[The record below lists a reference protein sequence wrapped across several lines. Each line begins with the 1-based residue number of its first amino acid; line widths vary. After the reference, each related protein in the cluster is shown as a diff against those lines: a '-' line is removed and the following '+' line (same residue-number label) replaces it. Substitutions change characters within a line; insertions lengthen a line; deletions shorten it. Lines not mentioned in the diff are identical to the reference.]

1 MSHLPQ
7 LDGLT
12 TTGREYEGRAAG
24 PLDAQLIAVEKLR
37 YMLDFSKSSTIATIL
52 APLLCIPL
60 YWDSTAPLPL
70 GVWLSAM
77 ALAVLARLW
86 LLRSIRQLSN
96 PPKDAQVLNFAI
108 GLVTLMWGLG
118 WFVFVQPS
126 DMVSY
131 LLYQIISLT
140 VLFVGMVGYCI
151 NWKTFFAFIV
161 PLKAPEVLFI
171 ALHFSEI
178 VWPIAVGSM
187 VAFYLALKMAF
198 LFSKSWEKSYALR
211 QSNDELIEQ
220 LTAEKNAS
228 MAANVAKSEFIATA
242 SHDLRQPMQS
252 INIFID
258 MMDTQDMHESNRS
271 IFHRMR
277 KSVTVLNRMFNTLL
291 DISKLDANLQ
301 VRHKAFKLIE
311 IVQSLE
317 DSFGD
322 HCVEKKINLTFHGAQ
337 LTVIGDAHLL
347 EQILRNLLANA
358 IQYTDQGHITVTFD
372 ASSGS
377 LSLQVEDTGCG
388 IPEADLPLIFT
399 EFFRSDHSRSHYDG
413 LGLGL
418 AIVSRIV
425 KKIKGHCRV
434 RSHVGIGSVF
444 SVDTGFAVVPHL
456 QAQPPA
462 RSIEARTT
470 VGTAGQQPEQPE
482 QPEHVADLKP
492 QLGLIENDETLLHAF
507 QQYFTQAGYAV
518 HIVPHEETDFR
529 ACLASLPKLDFI
541 LSDFRLGQHDGLYFI
556 QQLREEFNHDI
567 PACIVTADTSPQHL
581 DLFSQHNIE
590 VMYKPIDTQTL
601 ERFMASQVE
610 KSQSE
615 M

>member
-12 TTGREYEGRAAG
+12 ASGRGYEALAQG
-24 PLDAQLIAVEKLR
+24 PLDAQLIAIEKLR

-60 YWDSTAPLPL
+60 YWDSTDTLPL
-70 GVWLSAM
+70 WVWFSAM
-77 ALAVLARLW
+77 SLAVMARLW
-86 LLRSIRQLSN
+86 LLRSIRRLPN
-96 PPKDAQVLNFAI
+96 PPKDAKVLNFAI

-161 PLKAPEVLFI
+161 PLKAPEVIFI

-228 MAANVAKSEFIATA
+228 MAANIAKSEFIATA

-258 MMDTQDMHESNRS
+258 MMDTQDLNESNSS

-301 VRHKAFKLIE
+301 VRKKAFKLIE
-311 IVQSLE
+311 VVQSLE
-317 DSFGD
+317 DSFAD
-322 HCVEKKINLTFHGAQ
+322 HCAEKKIKLTFHGGH
-337 LTVIGDAHLL
+337 LTVIGDMHLL

-358 IQYTDQGHITVTFD
+358 IQYTDQGHIKVTFD
-372 ASSGS
+372 ASSGA

-399 EFFRSDHSRSHYDG
+399 EFYRSDHSRSHYDG

-425 KKIKGHCRV
+425 KKIKGHCQV
-434 RSHVGIGSVF
+434 RSQVGIGSVF
-444 SVDTGFAVVPHL
+444 SVDTGFAVIPQI
-456 QAQPPA
+456 QAQPPS
-462 RSIEARTT
+462 RSFEFSTATGTTGLHLERTT
-470 VGTAGQQPEQPE
+470 
-482 QPEHVADLKP
+482 DLKP
-492 QLGLIENDETLLHAF
+492 QLGLLENDETLLHAF
-507 QQYFTQAGYAV
+507 QQYFTQAGYRV
-518 HIVPHEETDFR
+518 HILPHEEPEFR

-541 LSDFRLGQHDGLYFI
+541 LSDFRLGHHDGLYFI

-590 VMYKPIDTQTL
+590 VMYKPIDTHTL
-601 ERFMASQVE
+601 ERFISSQVA
-610 KSQSE
+610 KSPSE
-615 M
+615 I